1 MVTPSLLMIQME
13 FIHGKQQIFKI
24 VTGTSENAN
33 HIKQGSYRQKVTLGA
48 LYLKLVDA
56 RNSG

>member
-1 MVTPSLLMIQME
+1 ME
-13 FIHGKQQIFKI
+13 NNKFSKI
-24 VTGTSENAN
+24 VTRTSENAN